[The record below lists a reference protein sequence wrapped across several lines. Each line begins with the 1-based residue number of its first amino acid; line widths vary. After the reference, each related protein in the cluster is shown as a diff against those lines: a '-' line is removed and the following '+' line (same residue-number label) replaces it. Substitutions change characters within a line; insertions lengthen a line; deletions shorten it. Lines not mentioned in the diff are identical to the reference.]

1 MALLFLLAPSTQVKR
16 LYSRNE
22 KEQERL
28 QDCSLLSVFEIS
40 FWSVIKMIKR
50 WAAGEMAPWSLDHPA
65 PSYPPQQCMHG
76 EDAGGYQSPVGQLA
90 GTARSTFRGKPCL
103 KNMVEMYW
111 GRLPMLASHL
121 HRLTPVRAPLHTHST
136 SCVLTNDPNLTPTTC
151 YVSTYHSVL
160 FVHWTFALCTQQV
173 WKLLDSSQ
181 VKMSAGIH

>member
-1 MALLFLLAPSTQVKR
+1 MAYLFLLAPSTQVKR

-90 GTARSTFRGKPCL
+90 GTARSRSGGNPAWKIWWKCIEEDFPC
-103 KNMVEMYW
+103 W
-111 GRLPMLASHL
+111 P
-121 HRLTPVRAPLHTHST
+121 LTSTGSPLSGHHST
-136 SCVLTNDPNLTPTTC
+136 HIPPHVYSQM
-151 YVSTYHSVL
+151 
-160 FVHWTFALCTQQV
+160 TQ
-173 WKLLDSSQ
+173 
-181 VKMSAGIH
+181 I